1 MHSECSDQV
10 LSDDLELQAFSR
22 PAGVS
27 LESQVAEFRRDVL
40 RGLGLPSKQ
49 LHCKY
54 FYDERGSQ
62 LFDDICQLDAYY
74 PTRTEMQIMLTHGAE
89 IASRIGPRAVVVEY
103 GSGSSTKT
111 RILLDHLQAARAYM
125 PVDISEDHLLKTASQ
140 LQSDYRDLHVH
151 PIVADFT
158 SYFDV
163 PRRTGG
169 GRSGVESP
177 TIYFPGST
185 IGNLERCAA
194 LELLQQIHRQ
204 CNRHGS
210 LLIGI
215 DLEKEA
221 SVLQRAYDDEHGVTA
236 EFNLNLLHR
245 INRELSGNF
254 RLSQFAHRA
263 VVNRQASRVEI
274 YIESLTAQT
283 VQVAGRLFSF
293 QRGEQ
298 ILTEYSH
305 KYSLDSFATMAS
317 EAGFRCD
324 GVWQD
329 PNNYFAVMHLRCKV

>member
-1 MHSECSDQV
+1 MHSECSDRV
-10 LSDDLELQAFSR
+10 LSDDPLELQNFSR
-22 PAGVS
+22 PAGAS
-27 LESQVAEFRRDVL
+27 LESQVAEFRRDVW

-49 LHCKY
+49 LNCKY

-74 PTRTEMQIMLTHGAE
+74 PTRTETQIMHTHGAE
-89 IASRIGPRAVVVEY
+89 IASRIGPRATVVEY

-111 RILLDHLQAARAYM
+111 RILLDHLHAARAYR
-125 PVDISEDHLLKTASQ
+125 PVDISEEHLLKTAAQ
-140 LQSDYRDLHVH
+140 LQSDYPDLHVH

-163 PRRTGG
+163 PRVSGG
-169 GRSGVESP
+169 ESP

-185 IGNLERCAA
+185 IGNLERSAG
-194 LELLQQIHRQ
+194 LELLQQIQRQ
-204 CNRHGS
+204 CGPRGS

-215 DLEKEA
+215 DLEKDA
-221 SVLQRAYDDEHGVTA
+221 AVLQRAYDDEQGVTA

-254 RLSQFAHRA
+254 RVSQFAHRA

-274 YIESLTAQT
+274 YIESLAAQT
-283 VQVAGRLFSF
+283 VQIAGRAFSF
-293 QRGEQ
+293 GRGEK

-305 KYSLDSFATMAS
+305 KYSVDGFAAMAS
-317 EAGFRCD
+317 EAGFSCD

-329 PNNYFAVMHLRCKV
+329 PDDYFAVMHLRCKV